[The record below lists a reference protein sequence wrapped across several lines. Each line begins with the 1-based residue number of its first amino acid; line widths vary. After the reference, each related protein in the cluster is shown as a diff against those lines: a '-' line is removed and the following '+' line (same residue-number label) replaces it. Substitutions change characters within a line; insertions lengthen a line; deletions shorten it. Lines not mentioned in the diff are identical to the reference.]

1 MMKKTI
7 YLFNRQ
13 VFNVSYMITLKF
25 VIFVSG
31 TLLLIS
37 ILASTTIWQSSV
49 YAQTIGEGTGN
60 TSTVSNSTTSPLKN
74 TENATAGIVKMDLSK
89 LKTILATPFT
99 SITAI
104 SLIPGL
110 QVSGVNFGDTQI
122 SVTVK
127 QIPSPGNTTNM
138 TTPVTVTAVRLPV
151 SSLEDLLS
159 LVKDAGILEN
169 RATTSIPG
177 ISNANPL
184 SSLLGGSTNLLGGG
198 GVGQNSG
205 DQLSSVRPLQL
216 LKDIQFGTG
225 SIVAGDWTYP
235 RTITMGLL
243 NIASLFGIEN
253 NTTEPASAHIITVFV
268 VPYVGVTNLASVP
281 LH

>member
-1 MMKKTI
+1 
-7 YLFNRQ
+7 
-13 VFNVSYMITLKF
+13 
-25 VIFVSG
+25 
-31 TLLLIS
+31 
-37 ILASTTIWQSSV
+37 
-49 YAQTIGEGTGN
+49 
-60 TSTVSNSTTSPLKN
+60 
-74 TENATAGIVKMDLSK
+74 MDLSK
-89 LKTILATPFT
+89 LKKILSTPFT
-99 SITAI
+99 IISGI

-127 QIPSPGNTTNM
+127 QIESGGNTTNM
-138 TTPVTVTAVRLPV
+138 TTPVTVTVVRIPV
-151 SSLEDLLS
+151 SDLEDLLS
-159 LVKDAGILEN
+159 LVKDAGLLED
-169 RATTSIPG
+169 RAVTSLPG

-184 SSLLGGSTNLLGGG
+184 SSLLGGSSDLIGDA
-198 GVGQNSG
+198 QNS
-205 DQLSSVRPLQL
+205 DKPISSVRPLQL

-243 NIASLFGIEN
+243 NIVSLFGIEN
-253 NTTEPASAHIITVFV
+253 NTREPASAHIITVFV

>member
-1 MMKKTI
+1 M
-7 YLFNRQ
+7 N
-13 VFNVSYMITLKF
+13 TLKF

-31 TLLLIS
+31 TLLFIS
-37 ILASTTIWQSSV
+37 LLASSSSSTTIWQSSV
-49 YAQTIGEGTGN
+49 YAQPLVEGTGN
-60 TSTVSNSTTSPLKN
+60 TTTVSNSTTSPLKN

-127 QIPSPGNTTNM
+127 QIQSPGNTTNM

-151 SSLEDLLS
+151 SNLEDLLS
-159 LVKDAGILEN
+159 LVKDAGLLEN
-169 RATTSIPG
+169 RAATSIPG
-177 ISNANPL
+177 MNNANPL
-184 SSLLGGSTNLLGGG
+184 SSLLGGSTELLGGG
-198 GVGQNSG
+198 GGGGIGQNSG

-253 NTTEPASAHIITVFV
+253 NTREPASAHIITVFV

>member
-1 MMKKTI
+1 
-7 YLFNRQ
+7 
-13 VFNVSYMITLKF
+13 MITLKF

-31 TLLLIS
+31 NLLLIS

-60 TSTVSNSTTSPLKN
+60 TSTDSNSSTSPLKN
-74 TENATAGIVKMDLSK
+74 TENATGGIVKMDLSK

-184 SSLLGGSTNLLGGG
+184 SSLLGGSSDLLGGG
-198 GVGQNSG
+198 GVGQKSG
-205 DQLSSVRPLQL
+205 DQLSSIRPLQL

-253 NTTEPASAHIITVFV
+253 NTTESASAHIITVFV

>member
-1 MMKKTI
+1 M
-7 YLFNRQ
+7 N
-13 VFNVSYMITLKF
+13 TLKF

-37 ILASTTIWQSSV
+37 MLASTTTIWQSSV
-49 YAQTIGEGTGN
+49 YAQPLGEGTGN
-60 TSTVSNSTTSPLKN
+60 TTTVSNSTTSPLKN
-74 TENATAGIVKMDLSK
+74 TENTTAGIVKMDLSK

-127 QIPSPGNTTNM
+127 QIQSPGNTTNM
-138 TTPVTVTAVRLPV
+138 TTPVTVTAVRMPV
-151 SSLEDLLS
+151 SNLEDLLS
-159 LVKDAGILEN
+159 LVKDAGLLEN
-169 RATTSIPG
+169 RAATSIPG

-184 SSLLGGSTNLLGGG
+184 SSLLGGSTEPLGGG

-225 SIVAGDWTYP
+225 SIVGGDWTYP

-253 NTTEPASAHIITVFV
+253 NTREPASAHIITVFV

>member
-1 MMKKTI
+1 M
-7 YLFNRQ
+7 
-13 VFNVSYMITLKF
+13 SYMNMLKF

-31 TLLLIS
+31 TLLFIS
-37 ILASTTIWQSSV
+37 LLASTTTIWQSSV
-49 YAQTIGEGTGN
+49 YAQTIGEETGN
-60 TSTVSNSTTSPLKN
+60 TTTSTVSNSTTSTLKN
-74 TENATAGIVKMDLSK
+74 TENATAGVEKMDLSK

-122 SVTVK
+122 SVSVK
-127 QIPSPGNTTNM
+127 QIQSPGNATNM
-138 TTPVTVTAVRLPV
+138 TTPVTVTAVRIPV
-151 SSLEDLLS
+151 SNLEDLLS

-169 RATTSIPG
+169 KAVTSIPG

-184 SSLLGGSTNLLGGG
+184 SSLLGGSTELLGGG
-198 GVGQNSG
+198 GGEGVGQNSG

-253 NTTEPASAHIITVFV
+253 NTREPASAHLITVFV

>member
-60 TSTVSNSTTSPLKN
+60 TSTDSNSTASPLKN
-74 TENATAGIVKMDLSK
+74 TANSTAGIVKMDLSK

-177 ISNANPL
+177 ISNSNPL
-184 SSLLGGSTNLLGGG
+184 SSLLGGSTDLLGGG

>member
-1 MMKKTI
+1 M
-7 YLFNRQ
+7 N
-13 VFNVSYMITLKF
+13 SPKF
-25 VIFVSG
+25 VIFILG
-31 TLLLIS
+31 TLLFIS
-37 ILASTTIWQSSV
+37 MLASTATIWQSYV

-60 TSTVSNSTTSPLKN
+60 TTTTVSNSTTSTLKN
-74 TENATAGIVKMDLSK
+74 TENATAGIVKMNLSK

-122 SVTVK
+122 SITVK
-127 QIPSPGNTTNM
+127 QIQSPGNITNM

-169 RATTSIPG
+169 KASTSIPG
-177 ISNANPL
+177 INNANPL
-184 SSLLGGSTNLLGGG
+184 SSLLGGSTELLGGG
-198 GVGQNSG
+198 GGEGIGQKSG

-235 RTITMGLL
+235 RTISMGLL

-253 NTTEPASAHIITVFV
+253 NTIQPASAHIITVFV